1 MRACPLFG
9 PMKGITRF
17 GGTFGPFNAGQGT
30 KPNTRSLE
38 ASVNARVAA
47 LEAATAGAMEH
58 SLRSHDPIEV
68 AGSSGGAAAAT
79 NDQVCLPL

>member
-17 GGTFGPFNAGQGT
+17 GGTAGPFNAGQGS

-38 ASVNARVAA
+38 ASVNARVAVP
-47 LEAATAGAMEH
+47 ETTTGAMEH

-68 AGSSGGAAAAT
+68 AGSSGAAAAP
-79 NDQVCLPL
+79 NQQVCLPL